1 MIRNGRTQ
9 EVRRKDGG
17 FTLAEL
23 MVGMGVF
30 ALVASAITSL
40 AVTTLNSAGYQA
52 RVSDAQLDVASAM
65 ALVQDD
71 LRAIGY
77 VMDDWPLA
85 QGVVQQ
91 LTSGTSADSI
101 TFVADVNSDG
111 VSERIT
117 YAVSSTSPCPAAS
130 SPCLMRT
137 QDVWSSANQLWTAGT
152 PQIVAANMTAFT
164 LRFNLVNPCTGVIS
178 SQTAAQVLDPS
189 CSVACGVGMSPP
201 CKGQCTSFVSITLT
215 GTGTYKGQSVTRT
228 LSSDVAE
235 RQENVNPVC
244 A

>member
-71 LRAIGY
+71 LRAIDY
-77 VMDDWPLA
+77 VMDDWSLTGQA
-85 QGVVQQ
+85 VVQQ

-117 YAVSSTSPCPAAS
+117 YAVTTTSPCPAAS

-137 QDVWSSANQLWTAGT
+137 QDVWSSANQVWTAGS
-152 PQIVAANMTAFT
+152 PQIVAANITAFT
-164 LRFNLVNPCTGVIS
+164 LVFSVIDPYTAVIS
-178 SQTAAQVLDPS
+178 QQSAEQLLLEQRT
-189 CSVACGVGMSPP
+189 
-201 CKGQCTSFVSITLT
+201 TFVTVTLS
-215 GTGTYKGQSVTRT
+215 GTGTYKGKTVTRT
-228 LSSDVAE
+228 LTSDVAV
-235 RQENVNPVC
+235 RQEDVEPILS
-244 A
+244 

>member
-30 ALVASAITSL
+30 ALVAGAITSL

-77 VMDDWPLA
+77 TPDIAVGTVAVL
-85 QGVVQQ
+85 QQ
-91 LTSGTSADSI
+91 LTSGTSTDSI
-101 TFVADVNSDG
+101 TFVADVNADD
-111 VSERIT
+111 VSERISYDIT
-117 YAVSSTSPCPAAS
+117 TPRHLSP
-130 SPCLMRT
+130 
-137 QDVWSSANQLWTAGT
+137 
-152 PQIVAANMTAFT
+152 I
-164 LRFNLVNPCTGVIS
+164 
-178 SQTAAQVLDPS
+178 LDEILAYEFLPD
-189 CSVACGVGMSPP
+189 A
-201 CKGQCTSFVSITLT
+201 
-215 GTGTYKGQSVTRT
+215 
-228 LSSDVAE
+228 
-235 RQENVNPVC
+235 
-244 A
+244 